1 MLIVRNV
8 FHCHPGQA
16 KALVSKLKAATAA
29 MTTAKVVLSARVLSD
44 FSATFWTVVME
55 TESESLEAWEQAFQ
69 KHGSDPAI
77 QGAMA
82 GYMDHVT
89 GGHREIWKVE

>member
-1 MLIVRNV
+1 MIVIRNV

-16 KALVSKLKAATAA
+16 KALVSKLKAASAA
-29 MTTAKVVLSARVLSD
+29 MTSAKVVTSARVLTD
-44 FSATFWTVVME
+44 FSATFWTVVFE
-55 TESESLEAWEQAFQ
+55 TESASLEAWEQAFQ
-69 KHGSDPAI
+69 KYGSDPAI

-82 GYMDHVT
+82 GYMEHVT